1 MTTSNCIFCDISSG
15 QDSGT
20 VLETETDEFV
30 IFKDIKPASQH
41 HYLAVTKQHVPSL
54 KFLDKSHQDL
64 VTRLEEGLRE
74 FLKGRGVS
82 SEDVLFGFHLPPFI
96 SVRHLH
102 MHAIAPRSE
111 MGFLSRLVFRPSS
124 VWFKTAD
131 EARLY
136 LAQKESLQSN

>member
-1 MTTSNCIFCDISSG
+1 MALSSCIFCNISSG

-30 IFKDIKPASQH
+30 IFKDIRPASQH
-41 HYLAVTKQHVPSL
+41 HYLAVTKQHFPSL
-54 KFLDKSHQDL
+54 KDLDNSHQDL
-64 VTRLEEGLRE
+64 ISRLEEGLRE
-74 FLKGRGVS
+74 FLKGQGVC

-124 VWFKTAD
+124 VWFKTV
-131 EARLY
+131 RY
-136 LAQKESLQSN
+136 LFTKIRACHYLI